1 MNKSINSTLYI
12 SNFINLFL
20 EKKILILFFFLIIFL
35 GYLIGY
41 NFVINNNED
50 RINQY
55 EYEIRYNIKENRDFF
70 RYRLNVSNMA
80 GAIANNFEVNE
91 SNLNNDEFL
100 SLFSYMTYSEQATNF
115 KDYIYGNL
123 IANFIDLYKDPKNK
137 NSYLVTEKINKISSK
152 MSSEFF
158 RHKINYDDSYIESNI
173 ALIQFN
179 TEDKD
184 TALYLIEDY
193 AKFISSSLKNRF
205 IDDFE
210 KAIKNVENDKA
221 LNDNKVFINIS
232 GIIIENLRK
241 EIDRI
246 DYEDFLIINS
256 DNVSINQTSK
266 LSKIIKIGIASSN
279 TIYYPIIFTILLS
292 FLYLTIIIFIYRKKI
307 YNENN

>member
-50 RINQY
+50 RIKQY

-100 SLFSYMTYSEQATNF
+100 SLFSYMSYSEQATNF

-137 NSYLVTEKINKISSK
+137 NSYLVTEKINKISGK

-266 LSKIIKIGIASSN
+266 LSKIIEIGIASSN